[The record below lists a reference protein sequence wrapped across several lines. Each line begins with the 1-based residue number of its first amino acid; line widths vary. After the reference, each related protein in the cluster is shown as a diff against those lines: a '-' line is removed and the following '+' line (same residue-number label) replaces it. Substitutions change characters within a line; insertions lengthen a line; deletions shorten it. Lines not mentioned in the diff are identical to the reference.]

1 MDKFS
6 AINNPESLRLG
17 EDSTRYSLTTREEN
31 RTAALLL
38 AQQATRKLDIFTPD
52 METFIYDTD
61 DFAQAVTRF
70 ALSSQHARMR
80 ILTLDIDPAVKYGHR
95 LIEVSRKLSTYIEIK
110 HAHEDYR
117 SALDCYL
124 LVDDSGLL
132 QRTVASRFEGI
143 CSMHQPVEVRR
154 LREQFNDM
162 WERSHQTPEFRR
174 LHL

>member
-1 MDKFS
+1 MDRFS
-6 AINNPESLRLG
+6 DIANPATLRLG
-17 EDSTRYSLTTREEN
+17 EDQTRYRLESREEN
-31 RTAALLL
+31 RLAALLL
-38 AQQATRKLDIFTPD
+38 ARQVTRQLDMFTPD
-52 METFIYDTD
+52 LEAAIYDTD
-61 DFAQAVTRF
+61 DFAKAVTRF

-80 ILTLDIDPAVKYGHR
+80 ILTLDVERAVKYGHR

-124 LVDDSGLL
+124 IADESGIL

-143 CSMHQPVEVRR
+143 CSMYQPLEVRR
-154 LREQFNDM
+154 LREQYDDM
-162 WERSHQTPEFRR
+162 WERSSSTPEFRR